1 MPARDRNQP
10 DDRQGSESSGK
21 SWMSQ
26 GTVRNSEGQSR
37 DQDEASARGY
47 NAEPFLGSLKMDS
60 KPDSKPP
67 RIDWGNSM
75 WSWNSP
81 DISPTEQRRGF
92 SNHPDALVVPS
103 NRDSP
108 SQSSVSSPRP
118 PPLHPSRLDP
128 DELESIA
135 PWSTAPSSGPTDASG
150 TFYNDY
156 SEHEASPAS
165 FTFRPTTGRTFASEP
180 AELEY
185 HRDNRRPSAASAT
198 TVSSQGS
205 RSSISQKFRKKHLK
219 GLLGDDYHSP
229 GELQTYDDGSQNPSS
244 RRGGPLDQLK
254 TRERANSD
262 GSRNT
267 PDDSN
272 SSQRPQRPRENTT
285 LPSSDITPWDYQSFN
300 DIPQY
305 GEAPV
310 RHVPIAPDGKRLP
323 SLENGT
329 SGQREPSRRGPGKH
343 RPSRSKEENPTLA
356 GDLAWSQPRPA
367 TGRDDIGVRPF
378 NENYLHSVTDMSDS
392 TVFGG
397 RSTSPTP
404 SVRSTYRDH
413 DRNSRHPGI
422 GGFVKKI
429 LGKSHDK
436 SRNSSPPRR
445 DRQGS
450 FEGNTPSRYPE
461 SVDSDR
467 KKEPGKGMAVGRK
480 LGARRVFTHQGGGDP
495 YNPNKDDKNQEESK
509 HFFHLDVDME
519 NLKGI
524 VRPPSPGQMKRARD
538 GTITP
543 GDDSKIEKP
552 WNAPESWQV
561 RGPIDPTLEEPTLEE
576 PAPVG
581 PREREASYFI
591 RIFRIDSTF
600 ATLSAGLNATVSE
613 ILLML
618 GRKSFLQDHLN
629 NYEIVLRKNDLSRQ
643 LDHNERPIQM
653 QKRLLEQV
661 GYTQNDRI
669 GDIGREDHSYLCRF
683 IFLPTKLSGY
693 SSLESEPGFNKAQ
706 KFSHVDLQGRS
717 LVTIPITL
725 YAKSSEIISL
735 NLSRNLSLDVPKDF
749 IQSCINLREI
759 KFIGNE
765 AAFLPQSFGLASRLT
780 YLDVSNNCLEDLD
793 HAGLDRLTGLV
804 SIKMANNQLTKL
816 PSSFGNFQNL
826 RSLNMSSNGFKTF
839 PDFLYNLKSLVD
851 LDISFNGIE
860 ELPNIGRLATLERLW
875 MTNNNLSG
883 PLDDSFGKL
892 VNLKEFDGRFNAITN
907 IDALSSLPRL
917 EQIFFGHN
925 LLSRFKGSFPRL
937 RSLHL
942 DHCPMTQFDVDAP
955 MPTLTSLNLASGKLS
970 QFKDTIFENCPNLTK
985 LVLDKNHISSVSP
998 QVGKLRRL
1006 EHFSMIKNPLSS
1018 LPPTLGCLA
1027 ELKLLNL
1034 RECNLTSLPAEI
1046 WHCAKL
1052 EILNI
1057 SSNILST
1064 FPKCGAPYPQMP
1076 GEPTNTPGATPGIGK
1091 NPSYEDMGP
1100 RDEPSLRR
1108 PSQPSNG
1115 VMNSVSS
1122 NGYRN
1127 PSTTQS
1133 GRKVSAT
1140 SRSYTDPNSVS
1151 RKDSN
1156 FSQQMAM
1163 TFAASLRTL
1172 SLADNRL
1179 EDDVFRELSLLPELR
1194 IVNLSYNDLTELPQG
1209 ILKRWPLIS
1218 ELYLSGNELTSLPSD
1233 DLEEGSNLKVL
1244 HINANRFQ
1252 VLPAELCK
1260 VSKLSILDVGSNAL
1274 KYNVSNWPYDWNWNW
1289 NRNLKYLNFSGNKR
1303 LEIKPNIASL
1313 GPPAANG
1320 ADLTDFNS
1328 LTHLRVLGLMDV
1340 TLTIP
1345 TIPEETEDRRVR
1357 TSASLA
1363 GTLAYGMA
1371 DSLGKTEHLS
1381 IIDMIVPRLKPDNV
1395 ETLVGMFD
1403 GQTFSSGGSR
1413 VAKYL
1418 HENFTSTFSFELKKL
1433 QRDQGETPLDAFRR
1447 SFLAL
1452 NKNMA
1457 GSAYRSIDEREIRQ
1471 YHRGS
1476 TAAKMLNQDD
1486 IQSGGVATVL
1496 YLNNMDLYAANVGDA
1511 QAILIRSDGSMLSLT
1526 QNHDP
1531 AEPNERARIRAAGG
1545 FVSRTGKL
1553 NDALT
1558 VSRCF
1563 GHFPMMPAV
1572 IAAPSTMHVT
1582 LTEQDEMVVLASK
1595 ELWDYVTPEVVVD
1608 ITRREQPDLMF
1619 AAQKLR
1625 DLAISFGATNKL
1637 MVMILGVGE
1646 IQRKQQRPKRR
1657 PSLNDPSE
1665 EQPIAPVKR
1674 AKKRDGPGD
1683 SRLARFEN
1691 VEAPDGELTIMFTDI
1706 KKSTG
1711 LWEVCPDAMRSAI
1724 QIHNDILRRQL
1735 AIFGGYEVK
1744 TEGDAFMVAFSTTTA
1759 ALLWCF
1765 NCQNQLLEAE
1775 WPTEILDQPQ
1785 CRTVVDMDNNII
1797 YRGLSVRMGGHWGE
1811 PVCARD
1817 PVTSR
1822 MDYFGPMVNRASR
1835 ISAVADGGQIFVSS
1849 DFMTDIHRNLEIFA
1863 DAERSASTS
1872 SIDSNHPRGDSLGH
1886 NIRKELQQ
1894 LNSQGFIIKDQ
1905 GERKL
1910 KGLENP
1916 EPLYLVYPSALSGRM
1931 ISSEESQDR
1940 DSSAATMSPNNQLDI
1955 QTNVIWRLWE
1965 VTLRLER
1972 LCSALEHPNES
1983 SLGEPNVALFNMVK
1997 RHGGEFNDSTVL
2009 SLVDQQVTRIE
2020 VCINTLSIRHMMRP
2034 FKPGDTL
2041 GDHAVP
2047 IGEVLQQLQTQFAE
2061 FQALKEQMAVGAAGN
2076 IGGLSTQYGKI
2087 GHSDLSSEIT
2097 SSSSSSFLHLPG
2109 DANRSSDSGHGFL

>member
-1 MPARDRNQP
+1 
-10 DDRQGSESSGK
+10 
-21 SWMSQ
+21 
-26 GTVRNSEGQSR
+26 
-37 DQDEASARGY
+37 
-47 NAEPFLGSLKMDS
+47 
-60 KPDSKPP
+60 
-67 RIDWGNSM
+67 M

-81 DISPTEQRRGF
+81 DISPTEQRKASGF
-92 SNHPDALVVPS
+92 SNHREALVVPN
-103 NRDSP
+103 NRDNLSQP
-108 SQSSVSSPRP
+108 SASSPRP
-118 PPLHPSRLDP
+118 PPLNPSRLDP
-128 DELESIA
+128 DEIESIA
-135 PWSTAPSSGPTDASG
+135 PWSTVSSSGQADSSG
-150 TFYNDY
+150 TFYHD
-156 SEHEASPAS
+156 SEQEASPAS
-165 FTFRPTTGRTFASEP
+165 FTFRPTTGRTIASEP
-180 AELEY
+180 AELDYQGE
-185 HRDNRRPSAASAT
+185 HRRPSAAS

-205 RSSISQKFRKKHLK
+205 RSSISHKFRKKHLK

-229 GELQTYDDGSQNPSS
+229 GELHTDDDGSQNPPS
-244 RRGGPLDQLK
+244 RRGGPVDQLK
-254 TRERANSD
+254 ARERANSD
-262 GSRNT
+262 GSRYT
-267 PDDSN
+267 PEGSN
-272 SSQRPQRPRENTT
+272 SPQRPQKPRANTP

-310 RHVPIAPDGKRLP
+310 RHVPVGPDGQRLVSP
-323 SLENGT
+323 
-329 SGQREPSRRGPGKH
+329 EPSTSSQKESGRRGPGRH
-343 RPSRSKEENPTLA
+343 RPSRSKEENPTVA
-356 GDLAWSQPRPA
+356 GDLAWSQPRPT
-367 TGRDDIGVRPF
+367 TGRDDIGLRPF
-378 NENYLHSVTDMSDS
+378 NENYLHSTADVSDGS
-392 TVFGG
+392 ALGG

-404 SVRSTYRDH
+404 SVRSGYRDQT
-413 DRNSRHPGI
+413 DQNSQHPRL
-422 GGFVKKI
+422 GGFIKKI
-429 LGKSHDK
+429 LGHGSKSHDR

-450 FEGNTPSRYPE
+450 LEGGTSSRYPDAT
-461 SVDSDR
+461 DSDR
-467 KKEPGKGMAVGRK
+467 KKESGKGLIGGRK
-480 LGARRVFTHQGGGDP
+480 LGPRRVFTNQGGDT
-495 YNPNKDDKNQEESK
+495 YNPNKDDRNQEENK

-524 VRPPSPGQMKRARD
+524 VRPPSPGRVQD
-538 GTITP
+538 GTVTP
-543 GDDSKIEKP
+543 AEDSKIEKP

-561 RGPIDPTLEEPTLEE
+561 RGPVDPTLIGSSIEPPLED
-576 PAPVG
+576 PSTVG
-581 PREREASYFI
+581 PREREATYFI

-600 ATLSAGLNATVSE
+600 ATLSAGVNATVSE

-653 QKRLLEQV
+653 QKKLLEQV
-661 GYTQNDRI
+661 GYTEKDRI

-693 SSLESEPGFNKAQ
+693 SSLEGEPGFNKVQ

-765 AAFLPQSFGLASRLT
+765 ASFLPQSFGLAARLT
-780 YLDVSNNCLEDLD
+780 YLDISNNCLEDLD

-816 PSSFGNFQNL
+816 PSSFGNFKSL
-826 RSLNMSSNGFKTF
+826 RNLNMSSNGFKVF
-839 PDFLYNLKSLVD
+839 PDFLCNLTSLVD

-860 ELPNIGRLATLERLW
+860 ELPNIGRLTTLERLW
-875 MTNNNLSG
+875 ITNNNLSG
-883 PLDDSFGKL
+883 PLDGSFGEL

-917 EQIFFGHN
+917 EQVFFGHN

-942 DHCPMTQFDVDAP
+942 DHCPLTQFDVDAP

-970 QFKDTIFENCPNLTK
+970 VFKDTIFENCLNMTK
-985 LVLDKNHISSVSP
+985 LILDKNHLSSVSP
-998 QVGKLRRL
+998 QIGKLRRL
-1006 EHFSMIKNPLSS
+1006 ETFSMIKNPLSS
-1018 LPPTLGCLA
+1018 LPPTLGCLG
-1027 ELKLLNL
+1027 ELKCLNL

-1046 WHCAKL
+1046 WHCSKL
-1052 EILNI
+1052 EILNV

-1064 FPKCGAPYPQMP
+1064 FPKCGAPFPHVP
-1076 GEPTNTPGATPGIGK
+1076 GEPTGTPAATPGVAGT
-1091 NPSYEDMGP
+1091 PSYEDIGP
-1100 RDEPSLRR
+1100 LDEPGLRR
-1108 PSQPSNG
+1108 PSQTSNG
-1115 VMNSVSS
+1115 VMNSTSP
-1122 NGYRN
+1122 NGTYRA
-1127 PSTTQS
+1127 PSTGQS
-1133 GRKVSAT
+1133 VSQQGGRKVSAA
-1140 SRSYTDPNSVS
+1140 SRTITDPNSVS

-1156 FSQQMAM
+1156 FSQQLAM

-1209 ILKRWPLIS
+1209 ILKRWPMIS

-1260 VSKLSILDVGSNAL
+1260 VSKLSILDVGSNGL

-1381 IIDMIVPRLKPDNV
+1381 IIDMIVPRLKQDNV

-1403 GQTFSSGGSR
+1403 GQTLSSGGSR

-1433 QRDQGETPLDAFRR
+1433 QREQGETPLDAIRR

-1457 GSAYRSIDEREIRQ
+1457 GSAYRSIDDREVRQ

-1476 TAAKMLNQDD
+1476 AAGKILNQDD

-1511 QAILIRSDGSMLSLT
+1511 QAILIRSDGSMLPLT

-1531 AEPNERARIRAAGG
+1531 AEPSERARIRAAGG
-1545 FVSRTGKL
+1545 FVSRNGKL
-1553 NDALT
+1553 NDVLT

-1572 IAAPSTMHVT
+1572 IAAPSTMHCT
-1582 LTEQDEMVVLASK
+1582 LTEQDEMIVLASK

-1646 IQRKQQRPKRR
+1646 IQKRR
-1657 PSLNDPSE
+1657 PKPRPALNTASSTFAEDQIIPT
-1665 EQPIAPVKR
+1665 AKR
-1674 AKKRDGPGD
+1674 PKKRDGPGD
-1683 SRLARFEN
+1683 SRLARFDF
-1691 VEAPDGELTIMFTDI
+1691 VDAPDGELTIMFTDI
-1706 KKSTG
+1706 KQSTG
-1711 LWEVCPDAMRSAI
+1711 LWESCPDAMRSAI

-1735 AIFGGYEVK
+1735 GIFGGYEVK

-1785 CRTVVDMDNNII
+1785 CRIVVDMDNNVIF
-1797 YRGLSVRMGGHWGE
+1797 RGLSVRMGGHWGE
-1811 PVCARD
+1811 PVCAKD
-1817 PVTSR
+1817 PVTGR

-1849 DFMTDIHRNLEIFA
+1849 DFMADIQRNLEIFA

-1872 SIDSNHPRGDSLGH
+1872 STDSTTRGDSLGH
-1886 NIRKELQQ
+1886 NIRRELQQ
-1894 LNSQGFIIKDQ
+1894 LNSQGFVIKDQ

-1916 EPLYLVYPSALSGRM
+1916 EPLYLVYSSSLSGRM
-1931 ISSEESQDR
+1931 ISSEESQDP
-1940 DSSAATMSPNNQLDI
+1940 DSSAATISPHNQLDI

-1972 LCSALEHPNES
+1972 LCGAMEHPS
-1983 SLGEPNVALFNMVK
+1983 DPSLREPNVALFNMVK
-1997 RHGGEFNDSTVL
+1997 RHGGELNDSTVI
-2009 SLVDQQVTRIE
+2009 SLIDQQVTRVEVSITQFHMSLCFQFPILTCFQ
-2020 VCINTLSIRHMMRP
+2020 VCINTLFMRHMMRP
-2034 FKPGDTL
+2034 FRPGDRL
-2041 GDHAVP
+2041 QDHAVP
-2047 IGEVLQQLQTQFAE
+2047 IGEVFQQLQTQLAE

-2076 IGGLSTQYGKI
+2076 IGGPPPYGNVAP
-2087 GHSDLSSEIT
+2087 SDAPDSGIT
-2097 SSSSSSFLHLPG
+2097 SASSSFLHLTG
-2109 DANRSSDSGHGFL
+2109 DANRASNSSRRSR

>member
-1 MPARDRNQP
+1 MSVQDRKQP
-10 DDRQGSESSGK
+10 GNRQGSQGSGH
-21 SWMSQ
+21 SWISQ
-26 GTVRNSEGQSR
+26 DTVRNSENQPLDR
-37 DQDEASARGY
+37 DADTLGGH
-47 NAEPFLGSLKMDS
+47 NADSFPGSKMD
-60 KPDSKPP
+60 
-67 RIDWGNSM
+67 NS
-75 WSWNSP
+75 S
-81 DISPTEQRRGF
+81 TT
-92 SNHPDALVVPS
+92 
-103 NRDSP
+103 
-108 SQSSVSSPRP
+108 
-118 PPLHPSRLDP
+118 PLNTSRLEP
-128 DELESIA
+128 DEIESIA
-135 PWSTAPSSGPTDASG
+135 PWATGPSSGQADSSG
-150 TFYNDY
+150 TFYHD
-156 SEHEASPAS
+156 SEQESPAS
-165 FTFRPTTGRTFASEP
+165 FTFRPTTGRTIASEP
-180 AELEY
+180 AESGYQDMEP
-185 HRDNRRPSAASAT
+185 RRPSAASNA

-219 GLLGDDYHSP
+219 GLLGDDYNSS
-229 GELQTYDDGSQNPSS
+229 GEPNTDDDGSQNPPS
-244 RRGGPLDQLK
+244 RRGGPVDQLK
-254 TRERANSD
+254 ARERANSD

-267 PDDSN
+267 PEGS
-272 SSQRPQRPRENTT
+272 SWSQRSQMPRANTP

-310 RHVPIAPDGKRLP
+310 RHVPIGPDGQRLVSP
-323 SLENGT
+323 
-329 SGQREPSRRGPGKH
+329 EPSTSSQKEMGRRGPGKH
-343 RPSRSKEENPTLA
+343 RPSRSKEENPTVA
-356 GDLAWSQPRPA
+356 GDLAWSQSRPT
-367 TGRDDIGVRPF
+367 TGRDDIGLRPF
-378 NENYLHSVTDMSDS
+378 NQNYLHSTADVSDGS
-392 TVFGG
+392 AFGG

-404 SVRSTYRDH
+404 SVRSAYRDNS
-413 DRNSRHPGI
+413 DQNSRHPRL

-429 LGKSHDK
+429 LGHGSKSHDK

-450 FEGNTPSRYPE
+450 LEGSTSSRYPDAT
-461 SVDSDR
+461 DSDR
-467 KKEPGKGMAVGRK
+467 KKESGKGLIGGRK
-480 LGARRVFTHQGGGDP
+480 LGPRRVFTNQGGDS
-495 YNPNKDDKNQEESK
+495 NPNRDNKTQEENK

-519 NLKGI
+519 DLKGI
-524 VRPPSPGQMKRARD
+524 VRPPSPGRVRD
-538 GTITP
+538 GTVTP
-543 GDDSKIEKP
+543 ADDSKIEKP

-561 RGPIDPTLEEPTLEE
+561 RGPADPTLMGSSGPTLED
-576 PAPVG
+576 PSTVG
-581 PREREASYFI
+581 PREREATYFI

-653 QKRLLEQV
+653 QKKLLEQV
-661 GYTQNDRI
+661 GYTDKDRI

-693 SSLESEPGFNKAQ
+693 SSLEGEPGFNKVQ

-765 AAFLPQSFGLASRLT
+765 ASFLPQSFGLAARLT
-780 YLDVSNNCLEDLD
+780 YLDVSNNRLEDLD

-804 SIKMANNQLTKL
+804 SIKMANNQLTRL
-816 PSSFGNFQNL
+816 PSSFGNFQSL
-826 RSLNMSSNGFKTF
+826 RSLNMSSNGFKVF
-839 PDFLYNLKSLVD
+839 PEFLCNLKSLVD

-875 MTNNNLSG
+875 ITNNNLCG
-883 PLDDSFGKL
+883 PLDGSFREL

-917 EQIFFGHN
+917 EQAFLGHN

-942 DHCPMTQFDVDAP
+942 DHCPLTQFDVDAP
-955 MPTLTSLNLASGKLS
+955 MPTLTTLNLASAKLS
-970 QFKDTIFENCPNLTK
+970 VFKDTIFENCVNLTK
-985 LVLDKNHISSVSP
+985 LILDKNHLSTVSP
-998 QVGKLRRL
+998 QIGKLRRL
-1006 EHFSMIKNPLSS
+1006 ENFSMIKNPLSS
-1018 LPPTLGCLA
+1018 LPPTLGCLG
-1027 ELKLLNL
+1027 ELKCLTL
-1034 RECNLTSLPAEI
+1034 RECNLTSLPSEI
-1046 WHCAKL
+1046 WYCSKL
-1052 EILNI
+1052 ETLNV

-1064 FPKCGAPYPQMP
+1064 FPKYGAPYPQVP
-1076 GEPTNTPGATPGIGK
+1076 GEPTITPVATPGLVG
-1091 NPSYEDMGP
+1091 NPSYEDIGP
-1100 RDEPSLRR
+1100 LDEPSLRR
-1108 PSQPSNG
+1108 PSQASNG
-1115 VMNSVSS
+1115 TIKSTSPNETYRAASTGQSVSQQ
-1122 NGYRN
+1122 G
-1127 PSTTQS
+1127 
-1133 GRKVSAT
+1133 GRKVSGA
-1140 SRSYTDPNSVS
+1140 SRTITDPS

-1156 FSQQMAM
+1156 FSQQLAM

-1209 ILKRWPLIS
+1209 ILKRWPMIS

-1244 HINANRFQ
+1244 HLNANRFQ

-1260 VSKLSILDVGSNAL
+1260 VSKLSILDVGSNGL

-1381 IIDMIVPRLKPDNV
+1381 IIDMIVPRLKQDNV

-1403 GQTFSSGGSR
+1403 GQTLSSGGSR
-1413 VAKYL
+1413 VAKFL

-1433 QRDQGETPLDAFRR
+1433 QQEQGETPLDALRR
-1447 SFLAL
+1447 TFLAL

-1457 GSAYRSIDEREIRQ
+1457 GSAYRSIDDREVRQ

-1476 TAAKMLNQDD
+1476 AAAKILNQDD

-1511 QAILIRSDGSMLSLT
+1511 QTILIRSDGSMLPLT
-1526 QNHDP
+1526 QVHDP
-1531 AEPNERARIRAAGG
+1531 AEPTERARIRAAGG
-1545 FVSRTGKL
+1545 YVSRNGKL
-1553 NDALT
+1553 NDVLT

-1572 IAAPSTMHVT
+1572 IAAPYTMRCT
-1582 LTEQDEMVVLASK
+1582 LTEQDEMIVLASK

-1646 IQRKQQRPKRR
+1646 IQKKRPKPR
-1657 PSLNDPSE
+1657 PALNTVSSTFAE
-1665 EQPIAPVKR
+1665 EQIIPTAKR
-1674 AKKRDGPGD
+1674 PKKRDGPGD
-1683 SRLARFEN
+1683 SRLARFDF
-1691 VEAPDGELTIMFTDI
+1691 VDAPDGELTIMFTDI
-1706 KKSTG
+1706 KQSTG
-1711 LWEVCPDAMRSAI
+1711 LWEACPDAMRSAI

-1735 AIFGGYEVK
+1735 GIFGGYEVK
-1744 TEGDAFMVAFSTTTA
+1744 TEGDAFMVAFSTTSA

-1785 CRTVVDMDNNII
+1785 CRVVVDMDNNVIF
-1797 YRGLSVRMGGHWGE
+1797 RGLSVRMGGHWGE
-1811 PVCARD
+1811 PVCAKD
-1817 PVTSR
+1817 PVTGR

-1849 DFMTDIHRNLEIFA
+1849 DFMADIQRNLEIFA

-1872 SIDSNHPRGDSLGH
+1872 STDSISRGDSVGH
-1886 NIRKELQQ
+1886 NIRRELQQ
-1894 LNSQGFIIKDQ
+1894 LNSQGFVIKDQ

-1916 EPLYLVYPSALSGRM
+1916 EPLYLVYSSSLAGRM
-1931 ISSEESQDR
+1931 ISSEESRDA
-1940 DSSAATMSPNNQLDI
+1940 DSSAATISPHNQLDI

-1972 LCSALEHPNES
+1972 ICGAMEQPSDPN
-1983 SLGEPNVALFNMVK
+1983 LREPNVALFNMVK
-1997 RHGGEFNDSTVL
+1997 RHGGELNDSTVI
-2009 SLVDQQVTRIE
+2009 SLIDQQVTRIE
-2020 VCINTLSIRHMMRP
+2020 VSITHLPMYYLSNPNTFQVCINTLSLRHMMRP
-2034 FKPGDTL
+2034 FKPGDKL

-2047 IGEVLQQLQTQFAE
+2047 IGEVFQQLQTQLAE
-2061 FQALKEQMAVGAAGN
+2061 FQALKEQMAVGACPQLGAPASYGN
-2076 IGGLSTQYGKI
+2076 MA
-2087 GHSDLSSEIT
+2087 SESLDSGIT
-2097 SSSSSSFLHLPG
+2097 SASSSFLHLPG
-2109 DANRSSDSGHGFL
+2109 DTNRASNSSRRSR